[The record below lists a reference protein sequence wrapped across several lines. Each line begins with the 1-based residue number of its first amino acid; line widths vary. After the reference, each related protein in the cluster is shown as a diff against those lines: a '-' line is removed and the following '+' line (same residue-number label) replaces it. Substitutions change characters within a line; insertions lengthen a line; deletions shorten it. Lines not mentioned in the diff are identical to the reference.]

1 MSPPFKN
8 VFDLVQGRSHWSWL
22 YSALSTIRDLFT
34 IAQFRRI
41 TRPHQAF
48 PFTTWQRVQVGRII
62 IDSVRA
68 FLLQIAGLSE

>member
-1 MSPPFKN
+1 MPPPFKN

-34 IAQFRRI
+34 IAQFGRI

-48 PFTTWQRVQVGRII
+48 PFTTWQRVRWEE
-62 IDSVRA
+62 S
-68 FLLQIAGLSE
+68 LLIACAPFFFR

>member
-34 IAQFRRI
+34 IAQFGRI

-48 PFTTWQRVQVGRII
+48 PFTTWQRVQVGGII
-62 IDSVRA
+62 VDRA
-68 FLLQIAGLSE
+68 RVLLLQIAGLSE